1 MQARAPTQADL
12 VLLGGGHAQIQLLR
26 SLAMHPLEGV
36 SVKLVTDVLATPYS
50 GMLPGFVE
58 GVWQADEIHIDLV
71 RLAARAGADLINAR
85 ATRLEADA
93 KLLHIAGRPPLRF
106 DILSINSGA
115 AQAAD
120 SLPGAADH
128 AIPVKP
134 IAHFIQHLPEPH
146 ALAGAIAVIGG
157 GSAGVELALA
167 LARRYRDASARP
179 DIHLISRSQRLLPTL
194 PKRASRLITKALRQ
208 AGIQLYLNCSAK
220 AVTSSG
226 ITLADGQQIK
236 AAHRFLV
243 TETRPPDW
251 LKDSGLALDE
261 AGWLAVG
268 PTLQSLSHERIFAA
282 GDIAGLVGQKREK
295 AGVFAVRAGPVLTR
309 NIRALIAGK
318 PLQNWRAQRH
328 WLALIGLADGRAL
341 AVRGPFAAASPLFWR
356 WKKQID
362 QRFMQRFSDL
372 PEMPVFDHAPLR
384 LMAGQ
389 IESADPVLQAM
400 RCVGCGAKAGPGTL
414 QAALSQ
420 ATILARQLGAD
431 VEFLPDPDRLSDAA
445 SLPAP
450 PAGQQLVQ
458 SVDALTQMVPDAFLF
473 GRITALHAL
482 SDLFVSGARP
492 AYALAQLQTGFAARP
507 IQESRLVQMLAG
519 AMVELAKAGVLLAGG
534 HTMEGVET
542 SLGLAVTGW
551 KPPSAPAALP
561 EQAALVLS
569 KPIGSGLL
577 LAAHMRGKL
586 PASAYAGLLEA
597 LLQSNQGA
605 ARILGEQGAVR
616 MTDVTGFGLAR
627 HGLSLLADTS
637 QTRSSQ
643 TGSAQAGSAQAGLAL
658 ALEAVPLLAGV
669 EAVLAD
675 PDSTPSLARQNRAGL
690 HLGGA
695 DQDSPLLPVLFD
707 PQTAGGVLALLPQE
721 KAEQAVIQLQAAG
734 FDRAAIIGRL
744 QAETPG
750 ITLISRESG
759 QLTGAGDARAD

>member
-1 MQARAPTQADL
+1 MQARVPIQADL
-12 VLLGGGHAQIQLLR
+12 VLLGGGHAQVQLLK
-26 SLAMHPLEGV
+26 SLAMRPLDGV
-36 SVKLVTDVLATPYS
+36 RVTLVTDVLATPYS

-58 GVWQADEIHIDLV
+58 GVWQAEEIHIDLV
-71 RLAARAGADLINAR
+71 RLAARAGAELIEAR
-85 ATRLEADA
+85 AIRLEADA
-93 KLLHIAGRPPLRF
+93 RRLHLAGRPPLRF
-106 DILSINSGA
+106 DILSVNSGA
-115 AQAAD
+115 AQAMG

-134 IAHFIQHLPEPH
+134 IAHFIQHLPDPQT
-146 ALAGAIAVIGG
+146 LAGAIAVIGG

-167 LARRYRDASARP
+167 LARRYQGAAVRP
-179 DIHLISRSQRLLPTL
+179 QIHLISRSPRLLPTL
-194 PKRASRLITKALRQ
+194 PKRASRIITKALEK
-208 AGIQLYLNCSAK
+208 AGIHLYLNCPAE
-220 AVTSSG
+220 AVTGSG
-226 ITLADGQQIK
+226 VVLADGRQIE

-243 TETRPPDW
+243 TETGPPDW
-251 LKDSGLALDE
+251 LKDSGVALDDG
-261 AGWLAVG
+261 GWLAVG

-318 PLQNWRAQRH
+318 RMQKWRAQRH

-362 QRFMQRFSDL
+362 KRFMQRFADL
-372 PEMPVFDHAPLR
+372 PEMPVRDHAPLG
-384 LMAGQ
+384 LLAGQ
-389 IESADPVLQAM
+389 IDRADPVLQAM
-400 RCVGCGAKAGPGTL
+400 RCVGCGAKTGPGTL

-420 ATILARQLGAD
+420 ATLLARQLGAD
-431 VEFLPDPDRLSDAA
+431 ADFLPDPDRLSDAA

-458 SVDALTQMVPDAFLF
+458 SVDALIQMVPDAFVF
-473 GRITALHAL
+473 GRIAALHAL

-492 AYALAQLQTGFAARP
+492 AYALAQLQSAFAARP
-507 IQESRLVQMLAG
+507 MQENRLVQMLAG
-519 AMVELAKAGVLLAGG
+519 AMVELARAGVLLAGG
-534 HTMEGVET
+534 HTMEGAET
-542 SLGLAVTGW
+542 SFGLAVTGW
-551 KPPSAPAALP
+551 KPPADPAPLP

-586 PASAYAGLLEA
+586 PAPAYASLLEA
-597 LLQSNQGA
+597 LLQSNQAA

-627 HGLSLLADTS
+627 HSLSLLDGP
-637 QTRSSQ
+637 QD
-643 TGSAQAGSAQAGLAL
+643 AGSQEAGSQEAGSQESGLAL
-658 ALEAVPLLAGV
+658 SLEAVPMLEGV

-675 PDSTPSLARQNRAGL
+675 SEMAPSLSPQNRAGL
-690 HLGGA
+690 LLHGA
-695 DQDSPLLPVLFD
+695 GQDSPLLPILFD
-707 PQTAGGVLALLPQE
+707 PQTAGGVLALLPPE
-721 KAEQAVIQLQAAG
+721 KAGQAVIQLQAAG

-744 QAETPG
+744 QAGTPG
-750 ITLISRESG
+750 LTLLSEEFG
-759 QLTGAGDARAD
+759 QIAGGFDARPD